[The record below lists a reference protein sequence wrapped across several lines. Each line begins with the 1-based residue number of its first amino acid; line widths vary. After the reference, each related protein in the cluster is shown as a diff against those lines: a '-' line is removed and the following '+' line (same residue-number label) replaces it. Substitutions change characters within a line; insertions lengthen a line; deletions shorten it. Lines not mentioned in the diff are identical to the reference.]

1 MFNLFKKPSPG
12 EIITLKLSGLHCTSC
27 SLNID
32 GALEDI
38 PGVISSSTS
47 YAKQATKINYD
58 PQKVALPALRKIIE
72 KLGYKVVQ

>member
-12 EIITLKLSGLHCTSC
+12 ETITLKLSGLHCVSC

-38 PGVISSSTS
+38 PGVLSSSTS
-47 YAKQATKINYD
+47 YAKQETVVNYD
-58 PQKVALPALRKIIE
+58 PVKVELSALRKTIE
-72 KLGYKVVQ
+72 KLGYQII